1 MSHEEWQNYC
11 LNDAKILA
19 KQHRF
24 GFDEFPEIPSPE
36 SLKQAAVILKRT
48 PLQGQNFFHLL
59 EDIFHMLWQQQY
71 GKLRTLH
78 AMAVKHQLPQH
89 FQNAFLRMSL
99 YLRHTLN
106 LVDVNITQ

>member
-1 MSHEEWQNYC
+1 MNFRNPKPRIFKTSGSH
-11 LNDAKILA
+11 I
-19 KQHRF
+19 
-24 GFDEFPEIPSPE
+24 
-36 SLKQAAVILKRT
+36 KRT